1 MTCSCQHNAH
11 VPWHRGITNRNEYW
25 VLNHFAHVTVFQN
38 SIRNC
43 RWIWVHLREA
53 YLVWCLKCQSL
64 FEFKRKKGWVDTFIE
79 NCYCQIPSFRERV
92 FHFNVNNKYG
102 NQTLTKCYFI
112 QCHFAHLLNHFTW
125 IQLFFHCEMF
135 QITKPDHYSLI
146 APEWSLLPVNN
157 RRMWELEMRWFWISY
172 ESERE
177 RERAKKITK
186 HSITWNITWRHHTAN
201 ASEYFRL
208 LLTDATQNL
217 NTLFIYWCVTDC
229 FLTKTINFNLSST
242 RVHISRSTI
251 DQVKLKSKICG
262 AVGSRDCEI

>member
-1 MTCSCQHNAH
+1 M
-11 VPWHRGITNRNEYW
+11 
-25 VLNHFAHVTVFQN
+25 LNHFTHVTVFQN

-177 RERAKKITK
+177 RESEKNHKTFNYLKYYVETSHSKCLGIFSSIANRCNAKSQHVIY
-186 HSITWNITWRHHTAN
+186 ILMCN
-201 ASEYFRL
+201 RL
-208 LLTDATQNL
+208 FSN
-217 NTLFIYWCVTDC
+217 
-229 FLTKTINFNLSST
+229 
-242 RVHISRSTI
+242 
-251 DQVKLKSKICG
+251 
-262 AVGSRDCEI
+262 